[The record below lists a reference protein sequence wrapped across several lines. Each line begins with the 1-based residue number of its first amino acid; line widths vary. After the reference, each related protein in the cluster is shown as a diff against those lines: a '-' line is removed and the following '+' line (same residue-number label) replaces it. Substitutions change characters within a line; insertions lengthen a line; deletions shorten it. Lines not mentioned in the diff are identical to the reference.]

1 MNSSAAK
8 HHYHE
13 ETWSLN
19 PATNTMDVQNTV
31 VRVPLKP

>member
-1 MNSSAAK
+1 MNGKPTK

-19 PATNTMDVQNTV
+19 PETGAMDVDNV
-31 VRVPLKP
+31 VIRVPLK